1 MMMSPG
7 KEKRD
12 RGGGWGRGVV
22 YYYGWAEERIHH
34 LDLLNVVLKNREGSR
49 VFIR

>member
-22 YYYGWAEERIHH
+22 YYGWAERIHH
-34 LDLLNVVLKNREGSR
+34 LDLLNVVLKNREGS
-49 VFIR
+49 